1 MILPPSIEELKNRLL
16 KRSTETEEQIKI
28 RMQRI
33 EYELEKQKY
42 YDYAVVNEDL
52 YETVK
57 AVEDIIN
64 KEKNKI

>member
-1 MILPPSIEELKNRLL
+1 
-16 KRSTETEEQIKI
+16 
-28 RMQRI
+28 MQRI